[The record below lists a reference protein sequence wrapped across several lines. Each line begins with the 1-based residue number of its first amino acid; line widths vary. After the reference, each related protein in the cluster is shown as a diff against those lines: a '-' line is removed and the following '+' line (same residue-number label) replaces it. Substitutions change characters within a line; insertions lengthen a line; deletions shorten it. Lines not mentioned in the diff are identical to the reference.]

1 MAGGGV
7 YVRVR
12 AYRREE
18 KRVGGGGM
26 EKAEKRFIP
35 RARARTDVGR
45 QWDCALTTKR
55 RTTTKTMMM
64 TEHRQHESASF
75 IRVHN

>member
-35 RARARTDVGR
+35 RAHGCREAMGLRSHDEEEDDDEDDDDDRAP
-45 QWDCALTTKR
+45 A
-55 RTTTKTMMM
+55 
-64 TEHRQHESASF
+64 A
-75 IRVHN
+75 